1 MSDGGTVSL
10 GTAVPK
16 RRKRRDPLEA
26 RREALIEQ
34 GTYTVLQVSH
44 TAVAVPWLAK
54 AGYDAVSGADRL
66 REIVET
72 ARRTERTLY
81 ARRRAVRVAELF
93 ASDALPRVRAWR
105 VSVRAWLKNAA
116 KTTLGAVA
124 AGKLRAPLAGLA
136 VRHQGTMT
144 MLQATFRAW
153 DEVGPALGEPE
164 LGAEL
169 RQRGGALLARLET
182 LAERIAEH
190 KRLVAGDAAAATA
203 AEQALRSEL
212 IEVRG
217 RWASACSLAPRVVPE
232 LDLWIGA
239 ADVGGRAR
247 RKTGAPPEIPADV
260 EGIVEAP
267 SGAGVPGAAA
277 APAEASD
284 GPTAPG
290 GTQAAT
296 NADLGDRVT
305 VVVAVSA
312 DC

>member
-1 MSDGGTVSL
+1 MSL
-10 GTAVPK
+10 GTEAP
-16 RRKRRDPLEA
+16 RRRRRRDPLEA

-54 AGYDAVSGADRL
+54 AGYDAATGAVRL

-72 ARRTERTLY
+72 ARGAERTLF

-93 ASDALPRVRAWR
+93 ASEELPRVRAWR

-116 KTTLGAVA
+116 KTTLGPVA

-136 VRHQGTMT
+136 VRHRGTMIMLQGT
-144 MLQATFRAW
+144 FRVW

-190 KRLVAGDAAAATA
+190 KRLAAGDAVAANA
-203 AEQALRSEL
+203 AEQALRAEL

-217 RWASACSLAPRVVPE
+217 RWASARSLAPRVVPE

-239 ADVGGRAR
+239 ADVGGRGR
-247 RKTGAPPEIPADV
+247 RKNGAPPEIPADV
-260 EGIVEAP
+260 AGIVEAP
-267 SGAGVPGAAA
+267 NGAGVPDVVEG
-277 APAEASD
+277 PVEASD

-296 NADLGDRVT
+296 NADMGDRVT
-305 VVVAVSA
+305 VLVAVSA